1 MAALRKPTPSR
12 DQADTA
18 PPRAF
23 EEMRDPLHPMHRDLL
38 LRLNAQSSTDSD
50 GLSRPARFAAIFYF
64 GLATW
69 GIIGLCVAGVVT
81 LL

>member
-1 MAALRKPTPSR
+1 MAALRKPTPSPHR
-12 DQADTA
+12 ADTA

-23 EEMRDPLHPMHRDLL
+23 EEMRDPLHPMHRELL
-38 LRLNAQSSTDSD
+38 LRLNAGQSPDA
-50 GLSRPARFAAIFYF
+50 LSRPARFAAIFYF

-69 GIIGLCVAGVVT
+69 GVIGLCIAGVVA